1 MFENTFQARLLDV
14 GNISKSPSMLISK
27 PVFKI
32 GRHPASD
39 FVIEQK
45 TISGRH
51 AVIEQKQN
59 GYFIVDQNSTNKTRV
74 NGTVLDPNIPK
85 QINDGDEI
93 QFDKFSFIFKL
104 EKIEPP
110 PSGPAQDDDET
121 IFFDSSSLI
130 DDINGFQSSQTEPS
144 VDETFFSEKSPI
156 LPEQETAEPPPSAP
170 AQDYDETIFFDS
182 SSLIDDI
189 KNLEPSQ
196 PAEDNEGTIFLDS
209 GSLADEV
216 EEAGLSKKPA
226 DTIEK
231 TKIGNY
237 EVIKLLG
244 KGGFGSVWEARTK
257 DGQPIAIK
265 VLNPDVLENERA
277 VRKFFHEA
285 IILSRLDH
293 PNICRFIDFFPYEEN
308 YAIVMDFVQG
318 TELKT
323 ILENQKGPLPF
334 DTALRIAS
342 QTLDAFHYA
351 HMQNVLHR
359 DIKPENITLDT
370 EGTVKVMDFGIAKLS
385 SSESQQTS
393 LFMISPAYT
402 APERFDAE
410 KTEMVDHRSDIYS
423 LGLVFYEI
431 FTGTHPFPTTNPV
444 EMIVAHINKVP
455 SPPDEIT
462 DLPPEISAAILKAL
476 EKNPKDRFEDF
487 AAFKI
492 SLLGEPP
499 RMPDGRSQSAV
510 SFYGEYCKGVAVLL
524 KMYADI
530 LKKYEKK
537 VDKISMV
544 QEGTQVHLIIEPR
557 GGNPMRITKDLATI
571 IKQ

>member
-1 MFENTFQARLLDV
+1 MGMMVQNKDKFDFFKQFAVYTMFENTFQARLLDV

-130 DDINGFQSSQTEPS
+130 DDI
-144 VDETFFSEKSPI
+144 
-156 LPEQETAEPPPSAP
+156 
-170 AQDYDETIFFDS
+170 
-182 SSLIDDI
+182 

-216 EEAGLSKKPA
+216 EEAGLRKKPA

-370 EGTVKVMDFGIAKLS
+370 EGMVKVMDFGIAKLS

>member
-130 DDINGFQSSQTEPS
+130 DDI
-144 VDETFFSEKSPI
+144 
-156 LPEQETAEPPPSAP
+156 
-170 AQDYDETIFFDS
+170 
-182 SSLIDDI
+182 

-216 EEAGLSKKPA
+216 EEAGLRKKPA

-370 EGTVKVMDFGIAKLS
+370 EGMVKVMDFGIAKLS